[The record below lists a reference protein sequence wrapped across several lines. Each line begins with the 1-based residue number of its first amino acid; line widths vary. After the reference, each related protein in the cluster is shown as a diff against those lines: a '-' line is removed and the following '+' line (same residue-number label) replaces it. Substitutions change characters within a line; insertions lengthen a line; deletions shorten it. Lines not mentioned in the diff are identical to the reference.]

1 MGEFK
6 PSSTADGSWAHPPED
21 DKAATGQMPPGP
33 FQVTDMPARPPVPPA
48 VSPETQR
55 LLRGVAPADDGED
68 E

>member
-6 PSSTADGSWAHPPED
+6 PMASGDGSWAHAPED
-21 DKAATGQMPPGP
+21 AEATKSQMPPGP

-48 VSPETQR
+48 KSPQTR
-55 LLRGVAPADDGED
+55 HLLGGVAGPTGGE